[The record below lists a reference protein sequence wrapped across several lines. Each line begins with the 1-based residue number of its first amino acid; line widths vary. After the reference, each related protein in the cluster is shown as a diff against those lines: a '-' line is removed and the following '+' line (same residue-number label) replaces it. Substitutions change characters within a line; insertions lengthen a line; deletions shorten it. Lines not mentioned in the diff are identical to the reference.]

1 MSNSAQSFDAV
12 DCTVKWDLRNSKIV
26 TEQFFGPKFS
36 YDVALYENMK
46 SFLRGDIPISHEI
59 CHNIVTLQG
68 KNLINDI
75 MFGATAK
82 ITTWYIL
89 IFNTNTT
96 CVNTMTYGT
105 PVFTESVDYSE
116 LTRPEYIDVPSASQI
131 MTNSASRAVFTM
143 SGTPGTIYGCG
154 LVGGANA
161 ATKGNTVASG
171 NYLYSASLF
180 SEAKTVIA
188 TNVLSIGVSITQS

>member
-1 MSNSAQSFDAV
+1 MSEITTGRDRSDCIVGWDSKNSRMLSEHLLAPRF
-12 DCTVKWDLRNSKIV
+12 K
-26 TEQFFGPKFS
+26 
-36 YDVALYENMK
+36 YDIMVHENME
-46 SFLRGDIPISHEI
+46 SFLNGGKPLSHEV

-68 KNLINDI
+68 LDLINNV

-82 ITTWYIL
+82 IATWYIL

-116 LTRPEYIDVPSASQI
+116 ATRPEYIDVPSSSQV
-131 MTNSASRAVFTM
+131 MTNTASRAVFTM
-143 SGTPGTIYGCG
+143 TGTPGTIFGCG
-154 LVGGANA
+154 LVGGTNA
-161 ATKGNTVASG
+161 ATKGNATASG

-180 SEAKTVIA
+180 SSSKSVVA
-188 TNVLSIGVSITQS
+188 TNVLSVGISITQA